1 MHRGLCISLMAGYLC
16 GWRLRPLPGKG
27 PKQEEGGSPFRGWSE
42 QTPAGEPGVGGNWAR
57 CSHCL
62 LPLPRDSEGGV
73 CVGSPEPV
81 RMLTVGGS
89 RL

>member
-42 QTPAGEPGVGGNWAR
+42 QTPAGEPGVGETGPDAPTVSFPFPETVR
-57 CSHCL
+57 V
-62 LPLPRDSEGGV
+62 E
-73 CVGSPEPV
+73 CVSGPWN
-81 RMLTVGGS
+81 L
-89 RL
+89 